1 MLGLLPPVTSTG
13 FMVTDNPFP
22 VRDNRLKDRILLRSV
37 GYHLGRPEKQKT
49 MSTSS
54 KDGGSTKGRESRA
67 GARKVSSLSAEQLER
82 KRANDR
88 EAQRSIRQRTKEHI
102 EQLEGQVAMLQS
114 QVAEMQ
120 PQNDRFGE
128 LLQRNSVLEQEVGH
142 LKRQIASLLGRP
154 SFAGGSDQV
163 GGFRGGTW
171 PMDESANNTISS
183 VPSTNAM
190 ISPHFSGS
198 SQHASAIQ
206 RAPSAVSAPSRSPHP
221 HEWQSYDNNRSLSL
235 ADSSDANLSSRMDP
249 YVMDGQMNH
258 GSRLMPSV
266 LPSGLPVASQISFG
280 NSTGAQNT
288 HPSESSFPSVPQI
301 PSHRSLAM
309 SIPTPQAAP
318 VQPYQSSAPSF
329 HLSMVQSSQREN
341 TYTYQPWNSQ

>member
-1 MLGLLPPVTSTG
+1 
-13 FMVTDNPFP
+13 
-22 VRDNRLKDRILLRSV
+22 
-37 GYHLGRPEKQKT
+37 

-54 KDGGSTKGRESRA
+54 RDGGSAKGRESRA

-120 PQNDRFGE
+120 PRSDRFGE

-154 SFAGGSDQV
+154 GFAGGSDQF
-163 GGFRGGTW
+163 GSFRGTW
-171 PMDESANNTISS
+171 PLDESTNNSRSS
-183 VPSTNAM
+183 VPSTSAM
-190 ISPHFSGS
+190 LSPHFSGS

-206 RAPSAVSAPSRSPHP
+206 RAPSAVSAPSRSPQP
-221 HEWQSYDNNRSLSL
+221 HEWQSFDNNRALSL
-235 ADSSDANLSSRMDP
+235 ADSSDANLSTRMDS
-249 YVMDGQMNH
+249 YVMDGQMSH
-258 GSRLMPSV
+258 GSRLMPSAV
-266 LPSGLPVASQISFG
+266 PSGLPGSSQVSFLS
-280 NSTGAQNT
+280 STSAQSP
-288 HPSESSFPSVPQI
+288 HPSESSFPPVHQI
-301 PSHRSLAM
+301 PSHRAMAM
-309 SIPTPQAAP
+309 SIPSPQTAP

-329 HLSMVQSSQREN
+329 PHSMTQSSQRDN
-341 TYTYQPWNSQ
+341 TYTYQPWNPQ